1 MKTKI
6 RSLTLI
12 AALATSA
19 ALPLGAFGQVVSE
32 STTTTSNGT
41 VSDFS
46 PDSIVVHSESAAEPI
61 HYSYSKQTTVVDEA
75 GNPVDVSI
83 VKTGVPVQVYY
94 EGTGEHMVARK
105 IVVHKVQT
113 TSDAAPVV
121 VEKKS
126 TTTTTT
132 TESH

>member
-1 MKTKI
+1 MKTTI
-6 RSLTLI
+6 QSLSI
-12 AALATSA
+12 AAALAASA
-19 ALPLGAFGQVVSE
+19 ALPLAAFGQVATE
-32 STTTTSNGT
+32 TTTTTSNGT

-46 PDSIVVHSESAAEPI
+46 PDSIVVHTESAAEPI

-83 VKTGVPVQVYY
+83 VKSGVPVQVYY
-94 EGTGEHMVARK
+94 EGTGDHMIARK
-105 IVVHKVQT
+105 IIVHKVQT

-132 TESH
+132 ESH

>member
-1 MKTKI
+1 MKTTI
-6 RSLTLI
+6 HSLSI
-12 AALATSA
+12 AAALGAFA
-19 ALPLGAFGQVVSE
+19 ALPVGAFGQVTSE
-32 STTTTSNGT
+32 TTTTTSNGT

-46 PDSIVVHSESAAEPI
+46 PDSIVVHTESASEPV

-75 GNPVDVSI
+75 GNPVDVSV
-83 VKTGVPVQVYY
+83 VKSGVPVQVYY
-94 EGTGEHMVARK
+94 EGTGEHMTARK
-105 IVVHKVQT
+105 IIVHKVQT

-132 TESH
+132 ESH